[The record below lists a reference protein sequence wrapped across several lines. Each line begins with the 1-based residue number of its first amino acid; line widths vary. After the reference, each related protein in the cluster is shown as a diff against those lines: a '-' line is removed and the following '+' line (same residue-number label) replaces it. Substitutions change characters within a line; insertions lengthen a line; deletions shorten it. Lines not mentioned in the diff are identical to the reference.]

1 MSFKRRS
8 FEINLYRG
16 NENSHQKFILRVLN
30 IPLVLLSMLT
40 VQCALVTV
48 LLLPCFPF
56 AAKQF
61 KENSSDD
68 DGGLSKR
75 VSGQNNL
82 LCVASL
88 TFSRGVVV
96 LLDASC

>member
-30 IPLVLLSMLT
+30 IPLVLFSKLT

-56 AAKQF
+56 AAK
-61 KENSSDD
+61 KEK
-68 DGGLSKR
+68 KR
-75 VSGQNNL
+75 TLQTMM
-82 LCVASL
+82 VASQN
-88 TFSRGVVV
+88 G
-96 LLDASC
+96 